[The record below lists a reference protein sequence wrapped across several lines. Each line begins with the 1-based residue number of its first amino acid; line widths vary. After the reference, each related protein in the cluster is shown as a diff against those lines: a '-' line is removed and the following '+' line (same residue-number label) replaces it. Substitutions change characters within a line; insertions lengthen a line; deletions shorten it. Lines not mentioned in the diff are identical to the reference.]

1 MKKLVILLVLALVV
15 AGGIFAQEQAGES
28 AEAAAPGVKKNAITL
43 DTIPLFRGFIASD
56 SDVNTSFFCV
66 AAAYER
72 LVAPHFSFGAEVDL
86 YPGKVYDVDYLYFS
100 MAAAGR
106 FYSMSE
112 YMEKFFIGASLGFN
126 SQSIDGKS
134 SAKYGGFT
142 GLLIGLKAGYKLL
155 FTERFFMEP
164 SLSYTYSKT
173 GPGSSGSSGSSES
186 SGLSD
191 LFGFFGMTAPLNNGW
206 GAGLRI
212 GISF

>member
-1 MKKLVILLVLALVV
+1 MRKIFCVLLLAG
-15 AGGIFAQEQAGES
+15 AGMIFAQEK
-28 AEAAAPGVKKNAITL
+28 EAAETSEPSAPGVKKNAVTV

-56 SDVNTSFFCV
+56 SDANTSFFCL
-66 AAAYER
+66 ASAYER
-72 LVAPHFSFGAEVDL
+72 LVAPHFSVGAELDL
-86 YPGKVYDVDYLYFS
+86 YPGRVYDVNYMYFS

-134 SAKYGGFT
+134 GAKDGGFT
-142 GLLIGLKAGYKLL
+142 GLLIGLKAGYKLM
-155 FTERFFMEP
+155 FTDMFFVEP

-173 GPGSSGSSGSSES
+173 GPGSSGSSSSSDS
-186 SGLSD
+186 SDLSD
-191 LFGFFGMTAPLNNGW
+191 LFSGFFGINAPLNNGW
-206 GAGLRI
+206 EAGLRI